1 MRKIEFVYQNDDW
14 LIVVPFW
21 ATWPYEALLLP
32 KFKCSHLNHLNNQ
45 QKNL

>member
-14 LIVVPFW
+14 LIVVTFW
-21 ATWPYEALLLP
+21 ATWPYEALLVP